1 MDIIGIDV
9 VDAGVVLVEGD
20 VEDISLENLV
30 ESHVCFELLR
40 VRWSFIA
47 WVRHSYPGFG
57 SSPGGKKSR

>member
-20 VEDISLENLV
+20 VEDISLQNLV
-30 ESHVCFELLR
+30 KSHVCFEPVR

-47 WVRHSYPGFG
+47 WVRHSYRGFS

>member
-20 VEDISLENLV
+20 VEDISLQNLV
-30 ESHVCFELLR
+30 ESYMRFELVR
-40 VRWSFIA
+40 VHWSFIA
-47 WVRHSYPGFG
+47 WVRHSYRGFC